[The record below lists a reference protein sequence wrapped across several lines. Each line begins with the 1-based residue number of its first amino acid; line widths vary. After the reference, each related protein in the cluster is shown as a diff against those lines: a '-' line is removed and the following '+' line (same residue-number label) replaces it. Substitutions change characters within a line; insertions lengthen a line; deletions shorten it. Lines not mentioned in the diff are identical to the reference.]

1 MKMKT
6 FAMLAASG
14 LMAASI
20 AYVLPAF
27 AEDSVNDI
35 DGSAPMQLAMG
46 DDAPADNNTP
56 DANSGAT
63 DSSGNS
69 NTSSNNMDNSSGTA
83 PASPSAANNTGATSD
98 QPAQGDDDY

>member
-27 AEDSVNDI
+27 AEDGVNDI

-46 DDAPADNNTP
+46 DDAPADNNASDGNAP
-56 DANSGAT
+56 AASDG
-63 DSSGNS
+63 SSS
-69 NTSSNNMDNSSGTA
+69 SSNSMDNSSAAAPTA
-83 PASPSAANNTGATSD
+83 GPSAANSGATSD

>member
-14 LMAASI
+14 LMAASL

-27 AEDSVNDI
+27 AEDANDI
-35 DGSAPMQLAMG
+35 DGAAPMQLAMG
-46 DDAPADNNTP
+46 DDAAADSGTSDGGSNTMDNNTG
-56 DANSGAT
+56 SGAGSAAT
-63 DSSGNS
+63 TAPSA
-69 NTSSNNMDNSSGTA
+69 SNN
-83 PASPSAANNTGATSD
+83 AAGATSD

>member
-6 FAMLAASG
+6 LAMLAVSG

-27 AEDSVNDI
+27 AEDAANDI
-35 DGSAPMQLAMG
+35 DGSVPMQLAMG
-46 DDAPADNNTP
+46 DDTGASDSSASDS
-56 DANSGAT
+56 NSGAT
-63 DSSGNS
+63 DSGNS
-69 NTSSNNMDNSSGTA
+69 AGSSSDSSSGGAAPTA
-83 PASPSAANNTGATSD
+83 ASNAGATSD

>member
-27 AEDSVNDI
+27 AEDGVNDI

-46 DDAPADNNTP
+46 DDAPADNNASDGNAP
-56 DANSGAT
+56 AASDGSSSSSNSMDSSSAAPAAPPAANS
-63 DSSGNS
+63 
-69 NTSSNNMDNSSGTA
+69 
-83 PASPSAANNTGATSD
+83 GATSD